1 MIYCRKCG
9 TQLKDAA
16 KFCDSCGAE
25 VIKVKQ
31 RSYQEKY
38 DDNKKK
44 EKEKLLSKKDI
55 KRLEKH
61 KDERNPYVGA
71 ALFATTIAFILA
83 VFPWGYIKEGLGT
96 SIFMRIA
103 VVVFALLA
111 DYHCTKAK
119 QVNNLLYG
127 KYGFRIQENTVKI
140 VNIFAIIV
148 TIVGLFALFMYE
160 A

>member
-9 TQLKDAA
+9 TQLKDSA

-96 SIFMRIA
+96 SILCELQLWFLH
-103 VVVFALLA
+103 F
-111 DYHCTKAK
+111 
-119 QVNNLLYG
+119 
-127 KYGFRIQENTVKI
+127 
-140 VNIFAIIV
+140 
-148 TIVGLFALFMYE
+148 
-160 A
+160 